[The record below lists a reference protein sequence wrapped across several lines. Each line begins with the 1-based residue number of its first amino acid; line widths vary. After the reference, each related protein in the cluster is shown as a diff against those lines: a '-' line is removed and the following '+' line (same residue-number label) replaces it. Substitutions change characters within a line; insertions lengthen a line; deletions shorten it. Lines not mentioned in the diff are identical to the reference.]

1 MVFGKIIDNLRIN
14 YSVKAMNDSTS
25 TNKDAEMSKPE
36 DSISHNEEN
45 QPEVLEN
52 TVNDELKK
60 LQDEL
65 AEAKDKY
72 LRLYSEFE
80 NFRRRTSK
88 EKLEMIHSAN
98 EQLLKELLPV
108 VDDFERAEKSIADSS
123 KKEFEGFL
131 LIQSKLK
138 KILDQFGVKAL
149 QIEPGNDFD
158 PETQEAITQIPAPAE
173 KLRGKVVDVIE
184 KGYQLSEKVIRYAKV
199 VVGN

>member
-1 MVFGKIIDNLRIN
+1 MVFGKIIDNLRFN

-36 DSISHNEEN
+36 DSISNNEN

-98 EQLLKELLPV
+98 EQLLRELLPV

-123 KKEFEGFL
+123 KKEFEGVF

-158 PETQEAITQIPAPAE
+158 PDTQEAITQIPAPDE
-173 KLRGKVVDVIE
+173 KLRGKVVDVVE
-184 KGYQLSEKVIRYAKV
+184 KGYQLNEKVIRYAKV